1 MGGESGLATVVG
13 LSTEGY
19 SIAST
24 LIQNGVETIIVD
36 ENLQMGMKLTAE
48 VASSYSTVR
57 NLLEGETLVSVE
69 PMDTAISRAEHI
81 FFTPKIR
88 KTDQEAKTEVNTR
101 FRDTVKNISK
111 NSTIIFCLPVGF
123 NENRG
128 NITLIEKIT
137 GLQSDEGFEYI
148 YAPLQ
153 PRTKK
158 VEAMGLE
165 KKPSGKATA
174 ILKKAGMKPPQ
185 STALEAAEMIY
196 FRNILTNYVSIAL
209 DLEVYKKITDRNER
223 MKMKKILGYKEVYLD
238 KVTEN
243 LFDLRL
249 ILGTLDTGD
258 PSLYLTSGVLKSID
272 GYVKYLVEEIRHVM
286 REMELKASKT
296 KVTLSWSVDR
306 YEMRGDRLAVL
317 SSITDRLHD
326 YIGDVNILNS
336 GEYIT
341 QSGIGVTRMVP
352 DINKVDIVVIC
363 SEQDHKHASKVFNI
377 EDKRSDTVVLK
388 ADLLVDHLR

>member
-1 MGGESGLATVVG
+1 
-13 LSTEGY
+13 
-19 SIAST
+19 
-24 LIQNGVETIIVD
+24 
-36 ENLQMGMKLTAE
+36 
-48 VASSYSTVR
+48 
-57 NLLEGETLVSVE
+57 
-69 PMDTAISRAEHI
+69 
-81 FFTPKIR
+81 
-88 KTDQEAKTEVNTR
+88 
-101 FRDTVKNISK
+101 
-111 NSTIIFCLPVGF
+111 
-123 NENRG
+123 
-128 NITLIEKIT
+128 
-137 GLQSDEGFEYI
+137 
-148 YAPLQ
+148 
-153 PRTKK
+153 
-158 VEAMGLE
+158 MGLE

-238 KVTEN
+238 KITEN

-249 ILGTLDTGD
+249 VLGTLDTGD

-326 YIGDVNILNS
+326 YIGDVNILNN

-377 EDKRSDTVVLK
+377 EDKRSDTVVLGRTT
-388 ADLLVDHLR
+388 LEYCMSWGSYPRSVTQINQG